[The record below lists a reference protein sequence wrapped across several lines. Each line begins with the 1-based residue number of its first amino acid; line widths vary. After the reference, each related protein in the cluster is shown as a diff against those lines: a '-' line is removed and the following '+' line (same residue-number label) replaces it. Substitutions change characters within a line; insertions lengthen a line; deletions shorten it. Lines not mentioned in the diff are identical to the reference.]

1 MKRFFFSL
9 IALSAAVIGCT
20 KSELLETPG
29 LQSAEVSFSPYTG
42 RTPMTKATAIVEAK
56 GLAEDG
62 GFYVYGYL
70 NQTDG
75 ATTNTSVYLDNKHVT
90 SADGTN
96 WSYGDQIVYWPEAS
110 STSTLSFVAY
120 SANAWGADE
129 EPDAANDSAKDDNIV
144 WADEKVGE
152 EFIFTVPDAIDNQ
165 VDLVATAMQKN
176 LSLNSGSDKV
186 SSTGQVTL
194 NFHHLLSRVGFKVQT
209 STSKPVTIT
218 DITLKGR
225 MQTQGTLNLINGAE
239 GDEEPALT
247 PIGDKVVKEYSY
259 VSSPSGVT
267 ISGAKETPQP
277 VYSGTNKYLMLMP
290 HSLLA
295 SESGVGSDHSINVSY
310 KVGDSDYVNNVSAV
324 LPLEFVFEAGK
335 AYEFVLKL
343 STSSLSFDV
352 QEEPW
357 NTEDDKEVGPL
368 EPDEGGS
375 GDNSGSGDELD
386 PEISTL
392 TMYKDADISLAV
404 LEVTPNSALIQF
416 DILSDRYKDDPD
428 PGVTGVYDLNDKR
441 LYVAYKKADNTWTN
455 YPEADDIGICEDN
468 NQRNYTITHQTQ
480 PETTYELRALARVYN
495 YTIDNYY
502 VYYDIKYPSLKE
514 SIDYPILTFT
524 TPSNFTDIELV
535 TESPAQ
541 QRYEDGGLTLTKATL
556 SHAAIPA
563 QLNGVSLPIS
573 EYGFCWVSGN
583 GTPSKLNNYINNN
596 TTPAVT
602 GDLTTGFSHVIDQ
615 LRPNA
620 SYTYCT
626 YVVISADV
634 YAYIIPSG
642 KISAERTLIYPA
654 NTILY
659 SAPFSFVTDPVI
671 DSGDDTG
678 SGWGEGGSTD
688 ILSAGN

>member
-9 IALSAAVIGCT
+9 IALSAAAIGCT
-20 KSELLETPG
+20 QSELLDTPG
-29 LQSAEVSFSPYTG
+29 LLSAEVSFSPYTG
-42 RTPMTKATAIVEAK
+42 RSPMTKATAIVEAS

-120 SANAWGADE
+120 SANAWGADK

-144 WADEKVGE
+144 WADGKVGE

-259 VSSPSGVT
+259 VSSPTGVN

-277 VYSGTNKYLMLMP
+277 VYSGTNKYLMIMP

-295 SESGVGSDHSINVSY
+295 SESGAGSDHSINVSY

-352 QEEPW
+352 QEQPW

-375 GDNSGSGDELD
+375 GDNGGSGDEPVIDEEATSATLNTTTSSGKTVNMAFSLNSVETTAAEFSID
-386 PEISTL
+386 VLTEFKESTL
-392 TMYKDADISLAV
+392 YNGIVGIAYALDGSDWTSNNVVYADAEDV
-404 LEVTPNSALIQF
+404 EVG
-416 DILSDRYKDDPD
+416 K
-428 PGVTGVYDLNDKR
+428 
-441 LYVAYKKADNTWTN
+441 
-455 YPEADDIGICEDN
+455 
-468 NQRNYTITHQTQ
+468 YTIRIAGLT
-480 PETTYELRALARVYN
+480 PSKKYKYCLRVARKSLITGN
-495 YTIDNYY
+495 IDRVNTF
-502 VYYDIKYPSLKE
+502 D
-514 SIDYPILTFT
+514 DATLTFT

-563 QLNGVSLPIS
+563 SVDGTRLPIS

-583 GTPSKLNNYINNN
+583 GTPSKLNDFVSNL
-596 TTPAVT
+596 TETKVT
-602 GDLTTGFSHVIDQ
+602 GDLATGFSYVIDQ

-626 YVVISADV
+626 YVVIFEDV

>member
-1 MKRFFFSL
+1 
-9 IALSAAVIGCT
+9 
-20 KSELLETPG
+20 
-29 LQSAEVSFSPYTG
+29 
-42 RTPMTKATAIVEAK
+42 MTKATAIVEAK
-56 GLAEDG
+56 GLADDG

-75 ATTNTSVYLDNKHVT
+75 ATTKTSVYLDNKHVT

-144 WADEKVGE
+144 WADGKEGE
-152 EFIFTVPDAIDNQ
+152 EFIFTVPDAIDSQ

-259 VSSPSGVT
+259 VSSPTGVT

-277 VYSGTNKYLMLMP
+277 VYSGTNKYLMIMP

-310 KVGDSDYVNNVSAV
+310 KVGDSDYINKVSAV
-324 LPLEFVFEAGK
+324 LPLSIVFEAGK
-335 AYEFVLKL
+335 AYEFILKL

-375 GDNSGSGDELD
+375 GDNGGSGDELD

-404 LEVTPNSALIQF
+404 LEATPNSALIQF
-416 DILSDRYKDDPD
+416 NILSDKYVDDPD
-428 PGVTGVYDLNDKR
+428 EGGFTIDLGFLGKYDVGETDVDEKHIDVLYRDVTNNASSDWLYLSQDIGPEDAREFEYRHNTNPEHTYQ
-441 LYVAYKKADNTWTN
+441 LYVKS
-455 YPEADDIGICEDN
+455 
-468 NQRNYTITHQTQ
+468 
-480 PETTYELRALARVYN
+480 RVYN
-495 YTIDNYY
+495 YEFTYGKFITQEYINGIEYGT
-502 VYYDIKYPSLKE
+502 LNTNE
-514 SIDYPILTFT
+514 SQDYPVLTFT

-535 TESPAQ
+535 TEAPAQ

-563 QLNGVSLPIS
+563 QLNGTPLPIS

-583 GTPSKLNNYINNN
+583 GTPSKLNDFVSNL
-596 TTPAVT
+596 TETKVA

-626 YVVISADV
+626 YVVIDADV

-642 KISAERTLIYPA
+642 KISAEGTLIYPA

-678 SGWGEGGSTD
+678 SGWGEGGSAD

>member
-295 SESGVGSDHSINVSY
+295 SESGVASDHSINVSY

-368 EPDEGGS
+368 EPEEGGS
-375 GDNSGSGDELD
+375 EDSGESGDDTESEQSSQNSITIQEGLSL
-386 PEISTL
+386 EIL
-392 TMYKDADISLAV
+392 G
-404 LEVTPNSALIQF
+404 LEPNALNTTITVNTSAF
-416 DILSDRYKDDPD
+416 
-428 PGVTGVYDLNDKR
+428 NDVNA
-441 LYVAYKKADNTWTN
+441 LGTDTDY
-455 YPEADDIGICEDN
+455 EIGILYKPTTSQSTWIRKPLIAESSNGYSQSFRIDN
-468 NQRNYTITHQTQ
+468 VSSG
-480 PETTYELRALARVYN
+480 TTYECKLYSGKRTQRYAWEDWSAWTYSD
-495 YTIDNYY
+495 Y
-502 VYYDIKYPSLKE
+502 E
-514 SIDYPILTFT
+514 STLTFT

-535 TESPAQ
+535 TEVPKQ
-541 QRYEDGGLTLTKATL
+541 ERYYENNGTLPLSRGTL

-563 QLNGVSLPIS
+563 KVDGTPLSIS

-583 GTPSKLNNYINNN
+583 GTPSKLNDFVSNL
-596 TTPAVT
+596 TETKVT
-602 GDLTTGFSHVIDQ
+602 GDLTNGFSYVIDQ